1 MVAMTQHP
9 QRPRRRFAPRA
20 VPAHGP
26 PKIRPEAQ
34 PVMGD
39 PLSVLE
45 DPAIGYAE
53 PETDL
58 DTLWLKL
65 PPELA
70 DFFNLGFRHGEDDCP
85 EVLLRPLADE
95 IAGPSY
101 AFASLAR
108 VILTL
113 CENVPCIAGADRGE
127 AAQRQAG

>member
-1 MVAMTQHP
+1 VVAMMQHP

-26 PKIRPEAQ
+26 PKIPPKAQ

-39 PLSVLE
+39 PLSVSE
-45 DPAIGYAE
+45 DPAIGYDE
-53 PETDL
+53 PQL

-65 PPELA
+65 PAELA
-70 DFFNLGFRHGEDDCP
+70 DFFDLGFRHGEDECP
-85 EVLLRPLADE
+85 EVVLRPRADE

-113 CENVPCIAGADRGE
+113 CENVPCIAGDADRGE
-127 AAQRQAG
+127 AAQRQVA